1 MNEFNK
7 NVNTMNKL
15 NMSSYDIQGRN
26 FIAGLFSTREQA
38 ANAINALKASG
49 FTDKQIGIIVRD
61 KDQHG
66 ALLENTNVDVQ
77 EDHSGAA
84 AGAVGGTLLGG
95 LVGLILGTGAMI
107 IPGVG
112 PVIAGGVLA
121 ETIGMTALGAGIG
134 AASGSLLG
142 SLADSGME
150 EDEARYF
157 ESGFRTG
164 SILVTVKATER
175 LDEALEILVRNGG
188 DVGNYYRSSAYRSN
202 PSSFDT
208 SDTTLNRSND
218 LSYDN
223 DLKTRAPL
231 SDLNSDLTYD
241 QKKVLD
247 NKETIQLREEE
258 LNINKHNEQ
267 VGEVVINKKVVEEM
281 KTVEVPVTR
290 EEVIIERHKVNE
302 RATDSAI
309 IDTDY
314 TQEIR
319 VPVMEEKVNVNKDTF
334 VTEEISVEKRNVQDT
349 KVVSENLKREEA
361 VIQNKD
367 DLTFRSDI

>member
-38 ANAINALKASG
+38 ADAINALKASG

-175 LDEALEILVRNGG
+175 LDEALEIIVRNGG

-208 SDTTLNRSND
+208 TDTTLNRSND
-218 LSYDN
+218 LSYD
-223 DLKTRAPL
+223 
-231 SDLNSDLTYD
+231 

-247 NKETIQLREEE
+247 NKDTIQLREEE

-302 RATDSAI
+302 RATDSSI
-309 IDTDY
+309 IGTDY

-334 VTEEISVEKRNVQDT
+334 VTEEISVEKRNIQDT

-367 DLTFRSDI
+367 DLTYRSDNDLNDFRK